1 VVELQPQQIIVAM
14 SHSANSS
21 SRRIGSKMG
30 DKPYCFWGFPK
41 EFLKWLHGLVDVDI
55 ELD

>member
-1 VVELQPQQIIVAM
+1 
-14 SHSANSS
+14 
-21 SRRIGSKMG
+21 MG